1 MRFTLSTLHFCS
13 SNNNVT
19 HTIPVKYVVNNNLYI
34 QILNKIICRVVRL
47 MEVIILL
54 RVGAAFS
61 PVSEFVVWV
70 MDEAVGGQKD
80 LRGFNV

>member
-1 MRFTLSTLHFCS
+1 
-13 SNNNVT
+13 
-19 HTIPVKYVVNNNLYI
+19 
-34 QILNKIICRVVRL
+34 